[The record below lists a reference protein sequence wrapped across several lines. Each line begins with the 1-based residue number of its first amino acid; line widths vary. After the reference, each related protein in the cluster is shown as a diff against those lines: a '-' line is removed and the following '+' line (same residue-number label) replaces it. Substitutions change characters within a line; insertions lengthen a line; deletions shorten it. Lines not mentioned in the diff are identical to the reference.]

1 MLCVCPLGGILMT
14 ISKKWAL
21 LIINKLGVTGRL
33 RFNDLMS
40 ELEGVSPKTL
50 SDTLKELQKDG
61 LIGRE
66 TFSEIPPRVEYFLTD
81 DGITLRTAIVPLLR
95 WASERDAVH
104 QDRCETVCRRRM
116 CHPKGLPCNRKIEGV
131 FGISGEAGGKI
142 GHNTRVSERE

>member
-1 MLCVCPLGGILMT
+1 MCEDSETLCVCAFGGILTT

-21 LIINKLGVTGRL
+21 LIINKLGVSGRL

-40 ELEGVSPKTL
+40 ELEGVCPKTL

-81 DGITLRTAIVPLLR
+81 DGISLRKAIVPLLK
-95 WASERDAVH
+95 WASDRDAVYKD
-104 QDRCETVCRRRM
+104 QCETVCRRRT
-116 CHPKGLPCNRKIEGV
+116 CHPKGQACKKMKGT
-131 FGISGEAGGKI
+131 S
-142 GHNTRVSERE
+142 